1 MRVAVLPAVVF
12 STLPLAAQQLDAPP
26 QAPVAPPEEAP
37 AAVAPAEPPA
47 ADEPLPIGPVPRPEG
62 MSLFPEAPGE
72 GAFGIPKNI
81 SVHDAGPSVT
91 YDAATAVAQFSG
103 PFTAKTDNGM
113 TLRSDKARWEGKLAK
128 FFVDGSVKLTTEDGL
143 EVFADHAVADTKAET
158 VTLTGNVSVYRG
170 NLLQRGESVVY
181 SWKEER
187 FDATG
192 LRAGVDPLLLEAGRF
207 TMEERDGRQV
217 YVGRDAGVTTHDVE
231 EPGFWLRAA
240 ETTIYP
246 EDKVTFKNLRLYAG
260 DTPIFWLP
268 YLSQPLDSDL
278 GYHFVPGARSN
289 WGAFLLNSYGLM
301 LGGRPNPETGENE
314 DAWLLSRWHFDL
326 RSRRGVGTGV
336 DLMDQRQ
343 ESNPNL
349 TGLSLY
355 YTNDLNPDVSRTG
368 ITRGFVNE
376 DRYRFALQHRVPLEL
391 EENADWRVDA
401 NLNVLSDNYYLEDF
415 NPELFRTD
423 PNPDNTLGLYRRDDG
438 TLFSLFGR
446 LRPNEFYRSDTRAPE
461 IALDFARRPLFGL
474 PVLHEGSISLSVIE
488 EEIGSASLSAV
499 RPLLSLPANDPLI
512 PVLLSQLPTYE
523 RQLVQTIRS
532 LPPGSP
538 VIPGLTAQLF
548 SPGYNRFH
556 TYQELSMPTT
566 VGNWLHL
573 TPEVGIGYS
582 RYSDVNGPSKSID
595 RVHLHAGAEASVKF
609 SKDLGDVR
617 RRSVGLDGLLHVVQP
632 YARFSYISTDDLDPL
647 FPAVDRETFSTRPQP
662 LAVPNFTAID
672 SIRDWSILRFGV
684 RNKLITKRD
693 GQSYDWLSM
702 DTYFDA
708 FITDPD
714 YNRNFS
720 NLYNDLRWNPLP
732 WLSMALETQFP
743 VIDDGSGF
751 SEVAARA
758 RFMPNE
764 NLEFSVGHRVLDNH
778 PVLVDSHRID
788 VRTYA
793 RLNDKWGV
801 GAFQLWELDDGT
813 LEVQQYTL
821 HRDFNHWVAS
831 MGVTHRD
838 NRLQDEFGLIFSF
851 TLKDFPSASVPFR
864 LDAQ

>member
-1 MRVAVLPAVVF
+1 MRVALLPAIFV
-12 STLPLAAQQLDAPP
+12 STLPLSAQQLEI
-26 QAPVAPPEEAP
+26 QPEA
-37 AAVAPAEPPA
+37 APAEVPPA
-47 ADEPLPIGPVPRPEG
+47 DAPLPIGPVPRPEG
-62 MSLFPEAPGE
+62 MALFPEGE
-72 GAFGIPKNI
+72 ANTFGIPENI
-81 SVHDAGPSVT
+81 SIHDEGPSVT
-91 YDAATAVAQFSG
+91 YDAITGIALFSG
-103 PFTAKTDNGM
+103 PFNVATDNGM
-113 TLRSDKARWEGKLAK
+113 KLRSDKARWEGKQSK
-128 FFVDGSVKLTTEDGL
+128 FFVDGSVKLTTEDGM
-143 EVFADHAVADTKAET
+143 EVYADRAVADTKAET

-181 SWKEER
+181 FWGQEK
-187 FDATG
+187 FDASG

-207 TMEERDGRQV
+207 TMEEHGGRQV
-217 YVGRDAGVTTHDVE
+217 YVGQDAGVTTHDVE

-301 LGGRPNPETGENE
+301 LGGKPNPETGENE

-326 RSRRGVGTGV
+326 RTRRGVGTGV
-336 DLMDQRQ
+336 DFTDQRQ
-343 ESNPNL
+343 EGNPNL

-376 DRYRFALQHRVPLEL
+376 DRYRVALQHRVPLEL
-391 EENADWRVDA
+391 EQDADWRLDA
-401 NLNVLSDNYYLEDF
+401 NLNILSDNYYLEDF
-415 NPELFRTD
+415 NPDLFRND
-423 PNPDNTLGLYRRDDG
+423 PNPDNTIGLFRRDDG

-446 LRPNEFYRSDTRAPE
+446 IRPNEFYRSDTRAPE
-461 IALDFARRPLFGL
+461 IAMDFARRPLFDL
-474 PVLHEGSISLSVIE
+474 PILHEGSVSLAFIQ
-488 EEIGSASLSAV
+488 EEIGSASMSAV
-499 RPLLSLPANDPLI
+499 RPLLNLPANDPMI
-512 PVLLSQLPTYE
+512 PVLLAQLPTYE

-538 VIPGLTAQLF
+538 AIPGLTAQLF

-556 TYQELSMPTT
+556 TYQEFSMPTT
-566 VGNWLHL
+566 LGNWLHL

-595 RVHLHAGAEASVKF
+595 RTHLHAGAEASMKF
-609 SKDLGDVR
+609 SKDLGDVQR
-617 RRSVGLDGLLHVVQP
+617 RGVGLDGLLHVVQP

-662 LAVPNFTAID
+662 LAVPNFTAVD
-672 SIRDWSILRFGV
+672 SIRDWSILRFGM

-693 GQSYDWLSM
+693 GQSYDWLAM

-732 WLSMALETQFP
+732 WFGMTLETQFP

-764 NLEFSVGHRVLDNH
+764 NVEFSVGHRLLDNH
-778 PVLVDSHRID
+778 PVLNDSHRID

>member
-1 MRVAVLPAVVF
+1 MRVAAIPAIIF
-12 STLPLAAQQLDAPP
+12 STLRLAAQEPEVQPEVLPEANPAPP
-26 QAPVAPPEEAP
+26 AEA
-37 AAVAPAEPPA
+37 
-47 ADEPLPIGPVPRPEG
+47 PLPIAPVPVPEG
-62 MSLFPEAPGE
+62 INLFPENPTSGN
-72 GAFGIPKNI
+72 FGIPKDI
-81 SVHDAGPSVT
+81 TIRDEGPTVV
-91 YDAATAVAQFSG
+91 YDAQTQVAQFSG
-103 PFTAKTDNGM
+103 PFHVTTDNGM
-113 TLRSDKARWEGKLAK
+113 KLRSDKARWEGKEMK
-128 FFVDGSVKLTTEDGL
+128 FYVDGSVKLVTDDGM
-143 EVFADHAVADTKAET
+143 EVFADHAVADTKTET
-158 VTLTGNVSVYRG
+158 VTMTGNVSVYRG
-170 NLLQRGESVVY
+170 SLLQRGEQVVY
-181 SWKEER
+181 HWGQEK

-192 LRAGVDPLLLEAGRF
+192 LRAGVDPLLLEAGQF
-207 TMEERDGRQV
+207 TIEERNGKQV

-231 EPGFWLRAA
+231 NPGFWLRAK

-246 EDKVTFKNLRLYAG
+246 DDKVTFKNLRLYAG

-301 LGGRPNPETGENE
+301 LGGHPNPETGENE

-326 RSRRGVGTGV
+326 RTRRGVGTGV
-336 DLMDQRQ
+336 DLTDRRL
-343 ESNPNL
+343 EDNPNL

-355 YTNDLNPDVSRTG
+355 YTNDLNPDISRTG

-391 EENADWRVDA
+391 EKDAEWRFDA
-401 NLNVLSDNYYLEDF
+401 NLNILSDNYYLEDF
-415 NPELFRTD
+415 NPDLFRND
-423 PNPDNTLGLYRRDDG
+423 PNPDNTIGLFRRDDG

-446 LRPNEFYRSDTRAPE
+446 VRPNEFYRSDTRLPE
-461 IALDFARRPLFGL
+461 IALDFARRPLFDS
-474 PVLHEGSISLSVIE
+474 PILHEGSVSFGIIE
-488 EEIGSASLSAV
+488 EEIGSASMTAI
-499 RPLLSLPANDPLI
+499 RPLLTLPAGDPMI
-512 PVLLSQLPTYE
+512 PVLLAQLPAYE
-523 RQLVQTIRS
+523 RALIQQIRS

-538 VIPGLTAQLF
+538 AIPGLATQLF

-556 TYQELSMPTT
+556 TYQEISMPMN
-566 VGNWLHL
+566 VGGWLAV
-573 TPEVGIGYS
+573 TPEMGLGYS
-582 RYSDVNGPSKSID
+582 RYSDVDGAAKSVD
-595 RVHLHAGAEASVKF
+595 RTHMHAGVEASMKF
-609 SKDLGDVR
+609 SKDLGDVQDR
-617 RRSVGLDGLLHVVQP
+617 NLGLDGLLHVVQP

-662 LAVPNFTAID
+662 LSVPSFTAID
-672 SIRDWSILRFGV
+672 SLRDWSIFRFGM

-693 GQSYDWLSM
+693 GQSYDWLAM

-720 NLYNDLRWNPLP
+720 NLYNDLKWSPLP
-732 WLSMALETQFP
+732 WFNMNLETQFP

-758 RFMPNE
+758 NFMPND
-764 NLEFSVGHRVLDNH
+764 NLEFSIGHRLLDNH
-778 PVLVDSHRID
+778 PVLTDSQRLD
-788 VRTYA
+788 LRTYA

-821 HRDFNHWVAS
+821 HRDFNSWIGSV
-831 MGVTHRD
+831 GVTKRD
-838 NRLQDEFGLIFSF
+838 NRYQDEFGVIFSL
-851 TLKDFPSASVPFR
+851 TLKDFPSASVPFK
-864 LDAQ
+864 LDAEQ